1 MSYMLHKLVLLCEDP
16 VDSHPFGSEPT
27 KKYARRKVC
36 FREYISQISFE
47 WTHPATYMY
56 YEINVKREI
65 FIINLYLAFDV

>member
-1 MSYMLHKLVLLCEDP
+1 MSYMLHKLVLLCE

-27 KKYARRKVC
+27 KKYVRRKVC
-36 FREYISQISFE
+36 FREYNQISFE

-65 FIINLYLAFDV
+65 FIINLYSAFDI